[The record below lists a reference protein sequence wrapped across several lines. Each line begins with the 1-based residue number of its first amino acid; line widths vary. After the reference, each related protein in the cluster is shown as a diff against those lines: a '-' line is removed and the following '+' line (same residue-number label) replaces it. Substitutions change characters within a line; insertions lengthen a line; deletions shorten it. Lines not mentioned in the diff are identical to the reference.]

1 MKKLFTKSMFAFVL
15 LLLVVS
21 TESKADG
28 TEKGNINELSD
39 QIVIEI
45 KEVLS
50 TPYLRYE
57 SKDLSGE
64 VTVFTSVSENGKIE
78 FTGLKGINENL
89 ILNIS
94 SKLKSLNLWASP
106 DYSQK
111 VFQFNINYQDQ

>member
-1 MKKLFTKSMFAFVL
+1 MKKLFTNSMIIFAL

-28 TEKGNINELSD
+28 TEKAKINELSD

-50 TPYLRYE
+50 SPYLRYE

-64 VTVFTSVSENGKIE
+64 VTVYTAVSENGKIE

-89 ILNIS
+89 IMNIS
-94 SKLKSLNLWASP
+94 SKLNSLNLWTNP
-106 DYSQK
+106 DYNKK
-111 VFQFNINYQDQ
+111 VFQFNINYQDK